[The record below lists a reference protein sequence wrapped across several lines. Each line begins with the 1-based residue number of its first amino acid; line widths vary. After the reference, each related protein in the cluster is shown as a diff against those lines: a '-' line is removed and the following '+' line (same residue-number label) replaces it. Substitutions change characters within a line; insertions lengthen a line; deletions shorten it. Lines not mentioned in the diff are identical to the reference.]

1 MKKRTI
7 WMAALLCLLSLT
19 GCGAGPAEEDVD
31 ETAGIP
37 FQEGQLYAAAYLG
50 YEEIDDLAYY
60 AETYLEG
67 GDLPVHYLSKGDYY
81 LVIPRYEDMTL
92 RLYRNDMETMEPQLV
107 YEDPACRPFILQCN
121 VSDIFADA
129 LVSLTY
135 GEETVEFS
143 PHISLMDG
151 SVQVGE
157 QGLDITQ

>member
-1 MKKRTI
+1 MRKRTI
-7 WMAALLCLLSLT
+7 WAAVLLCLLSLA
-19 GCGAGPAEEDVD
+19 GCGGQAGPAP
-31 ETAGIP
+31 AGDGTLP

-60 AETYLEG
+60 TETYLEG
-67 GDLPVHYLSKGDYY
+67 GDPPVHYLSKGDYY
-81 LVIPRYEDMTL
+81 LVIPRYENMAL
-92 RLYRNDMETMEPQLV
+92 RLYRTDMETMETQLV

-129 LVSLTY
+129 VVSLTY
-135 GEETVEFS
+135 GEETAEFS

-157 QGLDITQ
+157 RGLDITQ